1 MKTWEDL
8 YNDAIF
14 LRMKD
19 DFTGALKT
27 HLKLLEIKPDIDYPA
42 QFHNIGF
49 LYIEL
54 NEYEKAVPFLEKGLK
69 LYDAIIEKLVKIE
82 QIDPSNSINEEDFES
97 FFNLPEWHEDES
109 IAHYIYGKSSIY
121 ALLGDKNNCL
131 KLLEEAIILDEY
143 YSLEAEK
150 DDDFV
155 NLLSDDD
162 FKNLIFKYSH
172 PIKYP
177 SHPNLVEMYDEIY
190 VREHIGFDWHEY
202 YVLELIESFSE
213 RFEQPLPITWIRYTA
228 QSVQLLHMKE
238 CTEWPEITDPI
249 KLANA
254 FNELNHLGIMAVH
267 GVGIDELNARLF
279 CQMHL
284 DESENEELK
293 KCIAYC
299 VYDFSQ
305 LEEIVSKQSRDL
317 LIYFDINELV
327 YSESGLIEIRNQ
339 IIKVLEKHNFVC
351 KYSIDHPLELRIK
364 NIDWKKIYVN
374 YETHKLWDFWEIV
387 SEDDHKG
394 EYGFFEIDEDEEDDD

>member
-1 MKTWEDL
+1 MKED
-8 YNDAIF
+8 Y
-14 LRMKD
+14 K
-19 DFTGALKT
+19 GALDT

-49 LYIEL
+49 LYIETK
-54 NEYEKAVPFLEKGLK
+54 EPEKAIPFLQKGLE
-69 LYDAIIEKLVKIE
+69 LYDKIIEKLLKIQE
-82 QIDPSNSINEEDFES
+82 IDTSKEIKEEDFEEY
-97 FFNLPEWHEDES
+97 FDLPEWHEDES

-121 ALLGDKNNCL
+121 ALLGEKEKSL

-150 DDDFV
+150 DDDFAG
-155 NLLSDDD
+155 LLHDED
-162 FKNLIFKYSH
+162 FKKLLFTYAN
-172 PIKYP
+172 PIKFP
-177 SHPNLVEMYDEIY
+177 THPNLVEMYDEIY

-213 RFEQPLPITWIRYTA
+213 RFETPLPITWIRYTA

-249 KLANA
+249 KLADA
-254 FNELNHLGIMAVH
+254 FNELNKKGILSVH
-267 GVGIDELNARLF
+267 AVGINELNARLF

-284 DESENEELK
+284 DESENDNLR

-305 LEEIVSKQSRDL
+305 LEDIVSKKTSDL
-317 LIYFDINELV
+317 NIYFDMNELT
-327 YSESGLIEIRNQ
+327 YSENSLSEIKSE
-339 IIKVLEKHNFVC
+339 IIKTLEKHNFKVE
-351 KYSIDHPLELRIK
+351 YSIDQPLEVKIK

-374 YETHKLWDFWEIV
+374 YENHKLWDYWEIV
-387 SEDDHKG
+387 SEEDHRG
-394 EYGFFEIDEDEEDDD
+394 EYGFFELDDDDEDDD